1 MAPTDQPTAKLSI
14 QSLEGTRIVVTAMFN
29 PKELTVDKSVEWKR
43 QTASKDDPPALEFT
57 AAEGRAMS
65 FELMFD
71 GFESATD
78 VHATYVANLEKLAAA
93 MDPAGAADRQR
104 PPRVSVKWGA
114 GKLPEFQGVIESVST
129 KYTMFLPDGTPVR
142 ATCQVK
148 VREAGR
154 VAVHK

>member
-43 QTASKDDPPALEFT
+43 QTASKDDPLALEFT
-57 AAEGRAMS
+57 AAEGRAMW

-78 VHATYVANLEKLAAA
+78 VHATYVASLEKLASA
-93 MDPAGAADRQR
+93 MDPAGAA
-104 PPRVSVKWGA
+104 
-114 GKLPEFQGVIESVST
+114 
-129 KYTMFLPDGTPVR
+129 
-142 ATCQVK
+142 
-148 VREAGR
+148 
-154 VAVHK
+154 